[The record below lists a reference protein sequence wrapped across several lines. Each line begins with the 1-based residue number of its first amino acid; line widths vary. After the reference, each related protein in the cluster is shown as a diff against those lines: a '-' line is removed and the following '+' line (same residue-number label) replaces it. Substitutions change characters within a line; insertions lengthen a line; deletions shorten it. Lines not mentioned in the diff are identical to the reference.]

1 MKRFSFVLLFIVAS
15 LMVKAQ
21 IPYFAG
27 TAGNGNIYGYTSVK
41 FRPGINAQESYT
53 TFQYGLGVYTA

>member
-1 MKRFSFVLLFIVAS
+1 MKRFSFVLLFIVVS

-53 TFQYGLGVYTA
+53 TFQY